1 MEDAGSGKRTSGAV
15 VRVALEKESENAM
28 MMANRFRYVFLLLLT
43 VMMFVFRKD
52 GTAAPSII
60 ALLVFWTVTIVNTV
74 VLRKHELA
82 WSLAFNYLIVV
93 LDCSIIFAMILM
105 QSAGADGRTDY
116 VLALK
121 NENYWILLFP
131 LILQVLQLR
140 IKPVVLTISFMLAI
154 QYFLVGLALSGHAD
168 LTTSFP
174 EARMSGK
181 LYLLDALLKRP
192 VIVIIVGLVTI
203 YSIYRAV
210 SMVRRL
216 ADAQQQ
222 KVVLSRYFSPG
233 VVEEITANPEVLR
246 RGRRQKVAVLFMDI
260 RDFTGLSEQISPD
273 ELVAFLAEFRE
284 RMSRVIFATGGSIDK
299 FIGDAILATFGTPR
313 PSPSAGVDSGNAV
326 RAALGMRRELS
337 AINARRLSDNLA
349 PIGIGMGV
357 HCGEVIAGNIGKGD
371 LLEYSVIGDA
381 VNTASRIQDLCK
393 TFGRDLIVSRA
404 VYDNLD
410 VKARKSLRVQP
421 LPATRVKGKGDPL
434 QLLAIAGS
442 PISA

>member
-1 MEDAGSGKRTSGAV
+1 
-15 VRVALEKESENAM
+15 
-28 MMANRFRYVFLLLLT
+28 
-43 VMMFVFRKD
+43 MMFVFRKD

-60 ALLVFWTVTIVNTV
+60 ALVVFWTVTIVNTV
-74 VLRKHELA
+74 VLRNHEPL
-82 WSLAFNYLIVV
+82 WPMAFNYLVVV

-105 QSAGADGRTDY
+105 QSAGTDGRTDY

-140 IKPVVLTISFMLAI
+140 IKPVVATIAFMLAI
-154 QYFLVGLALSGHAD
+154 QYCLVGLALAGHAA

-181 LYLLDALLKRP
+181 LYLMDALLKRP
-192 VIVIIVGLVTI
+192 VIVIVVGLITI

-260 RDFTGLSEQISPD
+260 RNFTRLSEQISPD
-273 ELVAFLAEFRE
+273 ELVTFLADFRE
-284 RMSRVIFATGGSIDK
+284 RMSRVIFAMGGSIDK

-313 PSPSAGVDSGNAV
+313 PSSSAGQDSWNAV
-326 RAALGMRRELS
+326 RAALGMRRELV
-337 AINARRLSDNLA
+337 AINARRLSANLET
-349 PIGIGMGV
+349 IGIGMGI

-393 TFGRDLIVSRA
+393 TFGKDVIISWTLYDDLDTGLR
-404 VYDNLD
+404 
-410 VKARKSLRVQP
+410 RSLPVRQ
-421 LPATRVKGKGDPL
+421 LPATRVKGKSDPL
-434 QLLAIAGS
+434 RLLAIEAGAAGKGFALRS
-442 PISA
+442 PFMVGTP